1 MPARNCARRPLALHN
16 RYMQRGGA
24 ADALQPQCL
33 RAGAADP
40 TLRPPPNAREVITL
54 GPRATDS
61 RDTDI
66 RISYLETQGMRVR
79 MCVRVFSVR
88 STLKSMRDSRDSL
101 YAKFRRFYAAA
112 GWRTR
117 PALACVRG
125 TRAHT
130 GCALPWLSQA
140 QPGRTCALR
149 LEDYACAFTFAL
161 PAHAH
166 RSRESRTGT
175 VP

>member
-33 RAGAADP
+33 RAGAAGP

-54 GPRATDS
+54 GPRVTDS

-88 STLKSMRDSRDSL
+88 STLKSMRDSRDCL
-101 YAKFRRFYAAA
+101 FTKFRRFYAAA

-125 TRAHT
+125 TRAH
-130 GCALPWLSQA
+130 GLCATVAVAGTAGSHVRAAAGGLRVRVHLCLA
-140 QPGRTCALR
+140 RT
-149 LEDYACAFTFAL
+149 
-161 PAHAH
+161 
-166 RSRESRTGT
+166 RS
-175 VP
+175 PLA